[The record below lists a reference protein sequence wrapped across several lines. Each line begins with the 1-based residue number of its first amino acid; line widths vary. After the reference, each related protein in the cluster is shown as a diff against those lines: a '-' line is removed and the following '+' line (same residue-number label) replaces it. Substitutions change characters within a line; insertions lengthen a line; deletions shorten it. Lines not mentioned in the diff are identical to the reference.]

1 MNQPPEHVSSR
12 QFIQSRLPLLTTRE
26 KIEILFKATRPLSTK
41 EKSEVL
47 GAAGIQF
54 LKHQVPHLA
63 LKLLIE
69 HYVKGIIWSAF
80 YVVAAVA
87 CVFLLALLQA
97 PGSAFLT
104 TLATLV
110 AFFLG
115 FLLFALLDFLHML
128 RSLFTRK
135 LSKEERA
142 RLVSS
147 IEALEPQERSA
158 LLKRMGAQVFRRELG
173 DTIFGSLIKGMIVS
187 LVGGLLTGLFLLL
200 NVWLAHTFATPY
212 LPFVAAGVA
221 FLAGFFLPR
230 YLHESLGKFSRH
242 RASAKLEIE

>member
-1 MNQPPEHVSSR
+1 MNQTPGHISSH
-12 QFIQSRLPLLTTRE
+12 QLIQSRLPVLTTRE
-26 KIEILFKATRPLSTK
+26 KIEILFKATHPLGTK
-41 EKSEVL
+41 EKGEVL
-47 GAAGIQF
+47 RAAGIQF

-69 HYVKGIIWSAF
+69 HYVKGILWSAI
-80 YVVAAVA
+80 YIVAAVA

-115 FLLFALLDFLHML
+115 FLLFALFDFLHML
-128 RSLFTRK
+128 RTLFTRK

-142 RLVSS
+142 RLVSA
-147 IEALEPQERSA
+147 IEALEPPERSA

-173 DTIFGSLIKGMIVS
+173 DTIFGSLLKGIAIS

-200 NVWLAHTFATPY
+200 SVWLAHTFATLY
-212 LPFVAAGVA
+212 LPIVAAGVA

-230 YLHESLGKFSRH
+230 YVHEWLEKLSR
-242 RASAKLEIE
+242 RRTPATTL